1 MNFKNS
7 MAVRIFCLFLA
18 IVMVEGLVYTILSA
32 MLAA

>member
-18 IVMVEGLVYTILSA
+18 LVMVGGLVYTILSA